1 MKLLHLLRVASF
13 LCLILSF
20 GHVAFA
26 QEKKA
31 APIAP
36 AEAAKDGWD
45 EIDQRLIF
53 LMIRLANTETSLEAV
68 EKTIDA
74 SSRTRSVKIGD
85 AKRAVGENEKM
96 DRKGGG
102 PVKWSVFYGRT
113 ADKFFYHP
121 TDRNSTYHTVTV
133 LSQQP
138 PQNDN
143 KTGGGVP
150 SRQGLPLHN
159 RPPQFDY
166 IYRAN
171 QEAKERAEADADKLK
186 NKIDALLERRQKL
199 ELEQNGLWVEIA
211 FHAIAHF
218 DLDKKPRLRF
228 EPVLAANDPD
238 SKLHGDIVKSAAILT
253 RVALSVIDEA
263 QKDQSAAFTRIKP
276 VISDAR
282 QTLNDYWLRLGVDSS
297 DRKTTEGKFTA
308 LAKRLDDVASNLS
321 ESYEVAVDGD
331 RQKDQLRKETFRGQL
346 QESLV
351 GYAEIVLALD
361 EMLVEMQERW
371 QIKSD
376 LDKPLTIASLSMK
389 TPSGGVN
396 RYAGTNAGDIRDN
409 NGLKM
414 VLCWCPPGTF
424 MMGSP
429 KTEVD
434 RGKYEDQVLVTLSD
448 GFWLGRFEVTQG
460 EWQQIMGTTL
470 AQQKARPDSVGNN
483 ISGMGP
489 RHPMYF
495 VSHDDATAF
504 CFMLTQQEQ
513 RAGRLPRDW
522 EYRLPTDA
530 QWEYAC
536 RAGTTTATAFGNS
549 LSSMMANC
557 NGNSP
562 YGRAS
567 KGPYLVR
574 TTEVGSYKPNDWGL
588 YDMHG
593 NVWERCADWYIT
605 KLPGGR
611 DPAVLQASEDPQPV
625 VIRGGGWGNAAH
637 ECRSACRWS
646 DRPSIRG
653 ELVGFRVAAVQSH
666 RAEIK
671 AQEAK

>member
-1 MKLLHLLRVASF
+1 MKPSRLFCVASI
-13 LCLILSF
+13 LGLMLSF
-20 GHVAFA
+20 GQVAFA

-31 APIAP
+31 ALIAP

-53 LMIRLANTETSLEAV
+53 LMIRLANTETSLEAL
-68 EKTIDA
+68 EKTIAA
-74 SSRTRSVKIGD
+74 SSRNQSVKIGD
-85 AKRAVGENEKM
+85 AKRAVRENEKM

-102 PVKWSVFYGRT
+102 PVHWSVFYGRT

-143 KTGGGVP
+143 KIAGGVP
-150 SRQGLPLHN
+150 SRQGLPVSN

-186 NKIDALLERRQKL
+186 NKIEALLDRRQKL

-218 DLDKKPRLRF
+218 DLNKKPRLRF
-228 EPVLAANDPD
+228 EPAVAANDPD
-238 SKLHGDIVKSAAILT
+238 SKLHGDIVKSAAIFT

-263 QKDQSAAFTRIKP
+263 QKDQASAFSRIKP
-276 VISDAR
+276 TVSDAR

-297 DRKTTEGKFTA
+297 DRKTTDGKFAA

-331 RQKDQLRKETFRGQL
+331 RQKDQVRKETFRGQL

-376 LDKPLTIASLSMK
+376 LDKPLTVASFSVNA
-389 TPSGGVN
+389 PVGGVSS
-396 RYAGTNAGDIRDN
+396 YAGTKAGDIRDN

-414 VLCWCPPGTF
+414 VLCWCRPGSF

-429 KTEVD
+429 KTEID
-434 RGKYEDQVLVTLSD
+434 RGQNENQVLVTLSD

-460 EWQQIMGTTL
+460 EWQQVMGTTV
-470 AQQKARPDSVGNN
+470 AQQKARPDGFGDICGV
-483 ISGMGP
+483 GP

-495 VSHDDATAF
+495 VSHDEATAF
-504 CFMLTQQEQ
+504 CVLVTQQEQ

-522 EYRLPTDA
+522 EYRLPTEA

-536 RAGTTTATAFGNS
+536 RAGTTSATAFGNDLNS
-549 LSSMMANC
+549 TMANF
-557 NGNSP
+557 NGKSAS
-562 YGRAS
+562 GRAT
-567 KGPYLVR
+567 KGPNLLR

-593 NVWERCADWYIT
+593 NVIEWCADSYVE
-605 KLPGGR
+605 KRVGGR
-611 DPAVLQASEDPQPV
+611 DPVVVDASATSTRAN
-625 VIRGGGWGNAAH
+625 RGGSWNTGSGFN
-637 ECRSACRWS
+637 RSAWRS
-646 DRPSIRG
+646 AGTPGSRHASI
-653 ELVGFRVAAVQSH
+653 GFRVAVVQSR